1 MNALKK
7 FKEQFDD
14 YLFQQEYNRTP
25 KSLYEPFYYILKL
38 GGKRVRPTLLLA
50 ANQLLGGQFDDAK
63 DAALA
68 IELFHNFSLIHDDI
82 MDLASLRRGKPTIH
96 KKFGEN
102 VAILSGDAMLVYA
115 YQALMKSKHAHQS
128 ILVFSQTAIEVCE
141 GQQFDMDFESRLDV
155 TIREYI
161 KMIELKT
168 AVLVGASLQIGAISA
183 GADYFIQKELYDFG
197 RELGIS
203 FQIMDDILD
212 TYATDEKFGK
222 KIGGD
227 IVQNKKT
234 FLLIKCLELADVNA
248 TSELLNWV
256 SQTDFNEQ
264 EKIEDVKRIYN
275 QYHVLDLAKEEAEK
289 YYKSA
294 IQHLENIEQKGYDMS
309 LFKEFSSQLLNRSN

>member
-1 MNALKK
+1 MKALQHQ
-7 FKEQFDD
+7 KEQFDS
-14 YLFQQEYNRTP
+14 YLSTQNYSRAPQ
-25 KSLYEPFYYILKL
+25 SLYEPFRYILSL
-38 GGKRVRPTLLLA
+38 GGKRLRPILLLE
-50 ANQLLGGQFDDAK
+50 ANRLLGGQFNDAK

-102 VAILSGDAMLVYA
+102 IAILSGDAMLVYA
-115 YQALMKSKHAHQS
+115 YQALMKSKHALQS
-128 ILVFSQTAIEVCE
+128 IHIFNQTAIEVCE

-155 TIREYI
+155 TIAEYI

-168 AVLVGASLQIGAISA
+168 AVLVGASLKIGAITA
-183 GADYFIQKELYDFG
+183 GADSYIQQELYDFG

-203 FQIMDDILD
+203 FQIMDDVLD

-234 FLLIKCLELADVNA
+234 FLLIKCLELADTNA
-248 TSELLNWV
+248 TNELLNWINE
-256 SQTDFNEQ
+256 SKFDEQ
-264 EKIEDVKRIYN
+264 EKINDVKRIYN
-275 QYHVLDLAKEEAEK
+275 QYNIFNLAKNEAEK
-289 YYKSA
+289 YYNSA
-294 IQHLENIEQKGYDMS
+294 MQHLLNIEQKGYDMTV
-309 LFKEFSSQLLNRSN
+309 FREFSSQLLNRSN